1 MRRSALLSL
10 LIFAVTT
17 AVAVPLA
24 FASGD
29 AHGPA
34 CSNITNGGTSKQDG
48 FFSNGT
54 GGTFNFSMTL
64 AAPACPNVTYTF
76 YVSFDGG
83 AFSQIPGTPNGTLVT
98 MPTQTFPNATSL
110 DNVCVYATST
120 KSGDGDIADRAP
132 DKGCLTYVLDSS
144 PAGGSFN

>member
-1 MRRSALLSL
+1 MRRFALLSL
-10 LIFAVTT
+10 LILAVAT

-34 CSNITNGGTSKQDG
+34 CSNITNGGTSQQDG

-54 GGTFNFSMTL
+54 GGGTFAFSMTL
-64 AAPACPNVTYTF
+64 AAPACPKVTYTF

-98 MPTQTFPNATSL
+98 MPTQTFPSATPNV

-120 KSGDGDIADRAP
+120 KSGD
-132 DKGCLTYVLDSS
+132 
-144 PAGGSFN
+144 